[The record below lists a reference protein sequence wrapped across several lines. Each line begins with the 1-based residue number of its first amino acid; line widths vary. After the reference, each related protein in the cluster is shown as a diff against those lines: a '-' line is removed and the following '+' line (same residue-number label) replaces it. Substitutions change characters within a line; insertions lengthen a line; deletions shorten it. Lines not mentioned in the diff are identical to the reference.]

1 MNTNAPTKKSTS
13 TPSLVGVS
21 IRSINDSDNPDFQD
35 DLSGPIVHSVSSSHV
50 LNKIQSQPNTVNTS
64 YTSVAE
70 LNREGALLTDEVDL
84 EQVINATEE
93 LTDDLDKQRKVLLL
107 KKKKELEK
115 HKQKN
120 KISASSSSASVSS
133 SHSADSKSLVTST
146 DPVDDQINI
155 TSTLK
160 KGHQSRRRSGI
171 YLESEEESDNTIRN
185 SYGQFIKNES
195 HRPHLAGGD
204 SYQSIHESESGLDS
218 LDEERRNERSG
229 RRSGR
234 SVDKQ
239 SSTEYLRSLSRS
251 LSRDPAK
258 KRNAAAVVNDASQR
272 FYSTNNYSISQ
283 ADLENAPHIIQ
294 QTLAEEEEDEEEEGT
309 LMDDQGNDEYS
320 RDLEEAAA
328 TGKARHL

>member
-13 TPSLVGVS
+13 SPSLVGVS
-21 IRSINDSDNPDFQD
+21 IRSINDSNNPDFQD

-160 KGHQSRRRSGI
+160 KGHQSRRRSGV
-171 YLESEEESDNTIRN
+171 YSESEEESDNTIRN

-283 ADLENAPHIIQ
+283 ADLENAPHIMQ
-294 QTLAEEEEDEEEEGT
+294 QTLAEEEEDEEEEGA
-309 LMDDQGNDEYS
+309 LMDDQGNDEYP

-328 TGKARHL
+328 KGEARHL